1 MGLTLKAA
9 QDGVQGSYSLGN
21 SRHGVENRLTIA
33 LFQAHHSQTVA
44 FGVSWIHRFRCRVIS
59 LATLTLEFVHCS
71 GA

>member
-9 QDGVQGSYSLGN
+9 QDGVQGSYSPGN

-44 FGVSWIHRFRCRVIS
+44 FGVP
-59 LATLTLEFVHCS
+59 
-71 GA
+71 